1 VLLLASMVP
10 EHSTR
15 LALDTNVLL
24 DLAKGAS
31 DVIRFFEASRKK
43 GYALAAPATVLA
55 ELDAASRDASD
66 PERQKLADIAQDTM
80 MVAWDV
86 VPMPEPLRPED
97 TENFSLML
105 RTRKLLPMSE
115 RNDGLIVAECSL
127 EGIGLLITSDAAL
140 LSPRMDSEELA
151 LAFSDARLPTQVAI
165 MHHTRIT
172 YILRRLPDRKA

>member
-1 VLLLASMVP
+1 
-10 EHSTR
+10 
-15 LALDTNVLL
+15 
-24 DLAKGAS
+24 
-31 DVIRFFEASRKK
+31 
-43 GYALAAPATVLA
+43 
-55 ELDAASRDASD
+55 
-66 PERQKLADIAQDTM
+66 
-80 MVAWDV
+80 
-86 VPMPEPLRPED
+86 
-97 TENFSLML
+97 
-105 RTRKLLPMSE
+105 MSE